1 MTTLGPRIAVRTGRR
16 GARGSSPPT
25 TTTATNSYKIGDVS
39 RITGLSIDTV
49 RFYEKQGLLGPVRR
63 RAGIRQY
70 GEDAV
75 RRLDF
80 VRRATALG
88 FTLAEIRGLLGLRV
102 SSRTSCEKV
111 RERALVKLEDVERRI
126 AELECVRDALVALA
140 DTCAHTTGA
149 ACPFLDALDE
159 RSRS

>member
-1 MTTLGPRIAVRTGRR
+1 MDART
-16 GARGSSPPT
+16 
-25 TTTATNSYKIGDVS
+25 YKIGDVS
-39 RITGLSIDTV
+39 RMCGLTVDTV
-49 RFYEKQGLLGPVRR
+49 RFYEKQGLLGSVRR

-70 GEDAV
+70 GEEAV
-75 RRLDF
+75 RRLEF
-80 VRRATALG
+80 VRRATSLG

-111 RERALVKLEDVERRI
+111 RERALEKLEDVERRI
-126 AELECVRDALVALA
+126 AELEHVRDALVALA